1 MQSLEQLTR
10 PVTNRRHAPAKEREQ
25 RSIGI
30 GVLCTIV
37 FHALLFIIAP
47 FLPAEKFTGS
57 HSNLDAIA
65 AAQEKSFDIEL
76 ETGETEEQKNPFHF
90 VETNP
95 DAPEN
100 EPLETDAVSNRNQ
113 QSAQEQKPP
122 EIDPLNRPSVKGQD
136 KIESDSIVS
145 GDRAPPQL
153 APAPASAAEAL
164 QNVVPQAE
172 QQARAEQVP
181 LAGKEKAEGESE
193 DGIGSN
199 VSDSKSPSNNAPE
212 YLEGARDAK
221 NPTGAIV
228 VTPQVDRQI
237 PRERPRLSSAST
249 ARTSPLQN
257 RLAGT
262 PNVGVLG
269 RDARWS
275 EFGNYMAE
283 LIAIVDAEWQAITYE
298 YRGHIPAGSR
308 VVIEFIL
315 NADGEIKVVSVEETA
330 GRVAVGQC
338 QAAIIN
344 RMPYRKWS
352 REMIAVLGDEQ
363 RITFGFHY

>member
-1 MQSLEQLTR
+1 MNTLNQLTR
-10 PVTNRRHAPAKEREQ
+10 PMRDQRRHVPSRESEQ
-25 RSIGI
+25 RAAGI

-47 FLPAEKFTGS
+47 LLPAEKFTGS

-65 AAQEKSFDIEL
+65 AAREKTFDIEL
-76 ETGETEEQKNPFHF
+76 ESGETEERKNPLYF

-100 EPLETDAVSNRNQ
+100 EPDKTDAVSNRNQ
-113 QSAQEQKPP
+113 QSAQQERPP

-136 KIESDSIVS
+136 EIESDSIVS
-145 GDRAPPQL
+145 GDRAPPQ
-153 APAPASAAEAL
+153 PATPEAVAEAL
-164 QNVVPQAE
+164 EQALAQAE

-181 LAGKEKAEGESE
+181 LSGNEKVEGRSE
-193 DGIGSN
+193 DGVGSN
-199 VSDSKSPSNNAPE
+199 ISRNDAPSTNAPE
-212 YLEGARDAK
+212 YLEGSRDSR
-221 NPTGAIV
+221 NPTGGLVAV
-228 VTPQVDRQI
+228 PQVNRQV

-257 RLAGT
+257 RVAGT
-262 PNVGVLG
+262 ANIGVLG

-275 EFGNYMAE
+275 EFGDYMAE

-308 VVIEFIL
+308 VKIEFVL
-315 NADGEIKVVSVEETA
+315 NSDGEIKVVSVEETA

-352 REMIAVLGDEQ
+352 RQMIAVLGDEQ